1 MAKLSFAVGSFG
13 LNLILLIVLT
23 LLGIDCLIN
32 PSGLRDLGILRRDR
46 VLIEATCDR
55 LQIENATRRE
65 TVGRLH
71 SDDAYLQRLIH
82 QELGFVRPD
91 ELIYRFAGGPEG
103 PETDSDDS
111 SRLPEAK

>member
-32 PSGLRDLGILRRDR
+32 PSGLRDLGILRQDR
-46 VLIEATCDR
+46 VQIEATRDR
-55 LQIENATRRE
+55 LQIENTARRE

-91 ELIYRFAGGPEG
+91 ELVYRFSGASAGSEAN
-103 PETDSDDS
+103 SDDS
-111 SRLPEAK
+111 LPQPANK

>member
-13 LNLILLIVLT
+13 LNLILLIALT
-23 LLGIDCLIN
+23 LLVLDCLIN
-32 PSGLRDLGILRRDR
+32 PSGLRDLRLLRRDR
-46 VLIEATCDR
+46 AQIEATRDR
-55 LQIENATRRE
+55 LQIENAARLE

-91 ELIYRFAGGPEG
+91 ELIYRFAGGPG
-103 PETDSDDS
+103 GAGADSDDS
-111 SRLPEAK
+111 PQPYGAK

>member
-23 LLGIDCLIN
+23 LLGIDCLTN

-46 VLIEATCDR
+46 AQIEVTRDR
-55 LQIENATRRE
+55 LQIENAARRE

-91 ELIYRFAGGPEG
+91 ELIYRFAVGPAESG
-103 PETDSDDS
+103 ADSGDTSQSPEV
-111 SRLPEAK
+111 K

>member
-23 LLGIDCLIN
+23 LLGIDCLMN
-32 PSGLRDLGILRRDR
+32 QAGLRDLGILRRDR
-46 VLIEATCDR
+46 VQIEASRDR
-55 LQIENATRRE
+55 LQIENAARRE
-65 TVGRLH
+65 TVARLH

-91 ELIYRFAGGPEG
+91 ELIYRFAGPAVGSE
-103 PETDSDDS
+103 SDPDDNPHLS
-111 SRLPEAK
+111 GAK